1 MPQADTAE
9 RGSPSKLL
17 LCCSTTGVRA
27 AWDQGGTP
35 PQPCSPS
42 PPGQKRTLQ
51 AQYLL

>member
-1 MPQADTAE
+1 MPQADTAA
-9 RGSPSKLL
+9 RGSPSQTASVLL
-17 LCCSTTGVRA
+17 HYRGEG

-35 PQPCSPS
+35 PQPSSPS